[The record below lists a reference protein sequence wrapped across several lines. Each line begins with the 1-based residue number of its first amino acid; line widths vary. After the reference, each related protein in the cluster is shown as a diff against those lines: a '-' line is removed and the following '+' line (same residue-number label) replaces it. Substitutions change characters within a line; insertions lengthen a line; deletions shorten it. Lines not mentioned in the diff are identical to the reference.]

1 MLLGLVSVVIVAAIG
16 IAAWVLAHR
25 RAPVRTAETGEWV
38 FANPDETASRTAR
51 AVAVRTAAKVAAAAT
66 NPATATNIA
75 LGPQAPRSTQT
86 RSTQTPPTPTAV
98 SAPSAVNPEPAL
110 AAPVPEV
117 VPLTSEE
124 VFARLHQLSFGSAGV
139 AETWPSSHAEV
150 ISATAEV
157 LEGASTE
164 DRYTPRR
171 PSLLP
176 QLLRAVNDEDVSRR
190 ELVAIISKDPSLV
203 GNLLKMANSSF
214 YRVSAQAVESID
226 RAVVILGNDGIRSL
240 IAAALAQPIFQ
251 IRGGAFPKFPEI
263 AWEHTFRT
271 ASATVTHTAIVEK
284 SDPFAAQLLGLVAG
298 MAGIVVFR
306 VALDQY
312 EARPKLHPH
321 PGVMASL
328 LDTQSVAVAKR
339 ISVSWG
345 LSDRIIAALDDQT
358 TAVAADRQTALGR
371 SLTFGRLASALAV
384 LYTHKSIDDVT
395 AQISMPIA
403 GMPATELQRLWTRL
417 SSEEETA
424 APRKKPRAAAAR

>member
-1 MLLGLVSVVIVAAIG
+1 MLLGLVSVLIVAVIG
-16 IAAWVLAHR
+16 ITAWVLAHR
-25 RAPVRTAETGEWV
+25 RAPVRTAHTGEWV
-38 FANPDETASRTAR
+38 FVNPDETASRTPSTAAR
-51 AVAVRTAAKVAAAAT
+51 SAAKVAAAAT
-66 NPATATNIA
+66 DSAPAPIAARAAASAAPTAT
-75 LGPQAPRSTQT
+75 T
-86 RSTQTPPTPTAV
+86 
-98 SAPSAVNPEPAL
+98 PEP

-117 VPLTSEE
+117 APLTSEA
-124 VFARLHQLSFGSAGV
+124 VFARLHQLSFGLAAHGD
-139 AETWPSSHAEV
+139 AWPSSHAEV
-150 ISATAEV
+150 ISATADV
-157 LEGASTE
+157 LQGASTE

-190 ELVAIISKDPSLV
+190 ELVTIISKDPSLV

-312 EARPKLHPH
+312 EARPKLQPH

-328 LDTQSVAVAKR
+328 LDAQSVAVAKR

-395 AQISMPIA
+395 AQISMPVS
-403 GMPATELQRLWTRL
+403 GMPATELGRLWTRL
-417 SSEEETA
+417 SAEEDTAA
-424 APRKKPRAAAAR
+424 APRKKPRAAAAAR

>member
-1 MLLGLVSVVIVAAIG
+1 MLLGLISVLIVAVIG
-16 IAAWVLAHR
+16 VATWVLAHR
-25 RAPVRTAETGEWV
+25 RASVRTAQTAEWV
-38 FANPDETASRTAR
+38 FANPDETAPRTSATETS
-51 AVAVRTAAKVAAAAT
+51 RTAAKIAAAA
-66 NPATATNIA
+66 I
-75 LGPQAPRSTQT
+75 
-86 RSTQTPPTPTAV
+86 
-98 SAPSAVNPEPAL
+98 EPAP
-110 AAPVPEV
+110 AAPPAPVPEV
-117 VPLTSEE
+117 TPLTSEE
-124 VFARLHQLSFGSAGV
+124 TFARLHQLSFGPTASGQA
-139 AETWPSSHAEV
+139 WPASHSEV

-157 LEGASTE
+157 LQGASTE

-190 ELVAIISKDPSLV
+190 ELVTIISKDPSLV

-214 YRVSAQAVESID
+214 YRVSTQAVESID

-251 IRGGAFPKFPEI
+251 IRGGDFPKFPEI

-312 EARPKLHPH
+312 EARPKLRPH
-321 PGVMASL
+321 PAVMASL

-339 ISVSWG
+339 ISMSWG
-345 LSDRIIAALDDQT
+345 LSDRIMAALDDQT

-395 AQISMPIA
+395 AQISMPIS
-403 GMPATELQRLWTRL
+403 GMPAAELGRLWTRL
-417 SSEEETA
+417 SSEEESA
-424 APRKKPRAAAAR
+424 APRKKVRAAAGR

>member
-1 MLLGLVSVVIVAAIG
+1 MLLGLVSVVIVAVIG

-25 RAPVRTAETGEWV
+25 RAPVRTADTGEWL
-38 FANPDETASRTAR
+38 FANPDETASRSATATAR
-51 AVAVRTAAKVAAAAT
+51 AAAKVAAAAT
-66 NPATATNIA
+66 NPAPATIA
-75 LGPQAPRSTQT
+75 ARAPQATA
-86 RSTQTPPTPTAV
+86 PTAAI
-98 SAPSAVNPEPAL
+98 SEPPP
-110 AAPVPEV
+110 AAPAPEV
-117 VPLTSEE
+117 TPLTSEE
-124 VFARLHQLSFGSAGV
+124 TFARLHQLSFGPAAVGE
-139 AETWPSSHAEV
+139 AWPSTHGEV
-150 ISATAEV
+150 ISATADV
-157 LEGASTE
+157 LQGASTE

-214 YRVSAQAVESID
+214 YRVSTQAVESID

-251 IRGGAFPKFPEI
+251 IRGGDFPKFPEI

-384 LYTHKSIDDVT
+384 LYTYKNIDDVT
-395 AQISMPIA
+395 AQISMPIS
-403 GMPATELQRLWTRL
+403 GMPATELGRLWTRL
-417 SSEEETA
+417 SSEDDAA

>member
-1 MLLGLVSVVIVAAIG
+1 MLLGLVSVLIVAAVGIG
-16 IAAWVLAHR
+16 AWVLVHR
-25 RAPVRTAETGEWV
+25 RSPVRAAPSETGEWV
-38 FANPDETASRTAR
+38 FANPAETTPRTPTAVTRAS
-51 AVAVRTAAKVAAAAT
+51 AKVAAAAT
-66 NPATATNIA
+66 NPTQAATLAKPA
-75 LGPQAPRSTQT
+75 
-86 RSTQTPPTPTAV
+86 
-98 SAPSAVNPEPAL
+98 EPIE
-110 AAPVPEV
+110 EV
-117 VPLTSEE
+117 EPLTSEQ
-124 VFARLHQLSFGSAGV
+124 VFARLHQLSLGAAAVGE
-139 AETWPSSHAEV
+139 AWPPRHAEV
-150 ISATAEV
+150 ISATADV
-157 LEGASTE
+157 LQDVATE

-190 ELVAIISKDPSLV
+190 ELVTIISKDPSLV
-203 GNLLKMANSSF
+203 GNLLRMANSPF
-214 YRVSAQAVESID
+214 YRVSSQAIESID

-251 IRGGAFPKFPEI
+251 IRGGDFPKFPEI
-263 AWEHTFRT
+263 AWQHTFRT

-312 EARPKLHPH
+312 DARPKLHAH

-345 LSDRIIAALDDQT
+345 LSDRIMAALDDQT

-384 LYTHKSIDDVT
+384 LYSNKSLDDVT
-395 AQISMPIA
+395 AQVSLPVA
-403 GMPATELQRLWTRL
+403 GMPATELNRLWSRL
-417 SSEEETA
+417 SSEEESTL
-424 APRKKPRAAAAR
+424 RKKPRAAAAAR

>member
-1 MLLGLVSVVIVAAIG
+1 MLLGMVSVVIVAVIA

-25 RAPVRTAETGEWV
+25 RTPARTAETGEWV
-38 FANPDETASRTAR
+38 FANPGETASRTPTAAAR
-51 AVAVRTAAKVAAAAT
+51 AAAKIAAAA
-66 NPATATNIA
+66 
-75 LGPQAPRSTQT
+75 AP
-86 RSTQTPPTPTAV
+86 PAV
-98 SAPSAVNPEPAL
+98 SAPT
-110 AAPVPEV
+110 AATPEV
-117 VPLTSEE
+117 VPIAQGPEVAPLTSEQT
-124 VFARLHQLSFGSAGV
+124 FARLHQLSFGPAAVGE
-139 AETWPSSHAEV
+139 AWPSSHAEV
-150 ISATAEV
+150 ISATADV
-157 LEGASTE
+157 LQDASTE

-190 ELVAIISKDPSLV
+190 ALVAIISKDPSLV
-203 GNLLKMANSSF
+203 GNLLKMANSPF

-251 IRGGAFPKFPEI
+251 IRGGDFPRFPEI

-271 ASATVTHTAIVEK
+271 ASAAVTHTAIVEK

-403 GMPATELQRLWTRL
+403 SMPATELGRLWTRL
-417 SSEEETA
+417 SSGEETA
-424 APRKKPRAAAAR
+424 AARNKPRAAAAR

>member
-1 MLLGLVSVVIVAAIG
+1 MLLGLVSVLIVAVVG
-16 IAAWVLAHR
+16 IAAWVLTHR
-25 RAPVRTAETGEWV
+25 RASVRMPQTGEWV
-38 FANPDETASRTAR
+38 FANPEESAPRTPTATA
-51 AVAVRTAAKVAAAAT
+51 RTAAKVAAA
-66 NPATATNIA
+66 PA
-75 LGPQAPRSTQT
+75 
-86 RSTQTPPTPTAV
+86 
-98 SAPSAVNPEPAL
+98 PE
-110 AAPVPEV
+110 AAP
-117 VPLTSEE
+117 LTGEE
-124 VFARLHQLSFGSAGV
+124 AFAKLHQLSFGRAAVGE
-139 AETWPSSHAEV
+139 AWPPHHQEV
-150 ISATAEV
+150 ISATADV
-157 LEGASTE
+157 LQSASTE

-190 ELVAIISKDPSLV
+190 ELVTIISKDPSLV

-214 YRVSAQAVESID
+214 YRVSTQAVESID

-251 IRGGAFPKFPEI
+251 IRGGDFPRFPEI

-312 EARPKLHPH
+312 EARPKLRPH
-321 PGVMASL
+321 GAVMASL

-339 ISVSWG
+339 IAVSWG

-384 LYTHKSIDDVT
+384 LYMHESIDDVT
-395 AQISMPIA
+395 AQISMPVA
-403 GMPATELQRLWTRL
+403 GMPATELGRLWTRL
-417 SSEEETA
+417 SSEEEM
-424 APRKKPRAAAAR
+424 APRKKPRIAAAR

>member
-1 MLLGLVSVVIVAAIG
+1 MLLGLVSVVIVAVIG

-25 RAPVRTAETGEWV
+25 RAPVRTADTGEWL
-38 FANPDETASRTAR
+38 FANPDETASRSATATAR
-51 AVAVRTAAKVAAAAT
+51 AAAKVAAAAT
-66 NPATATNIA
+66 NPAPATIA
-75 LGPQAPRSTQT
+75 ARAPQATA
-86 RSTQTPPTPTAV
+86 PTAAI
-98 SAPSAVNPEPAL
+98 SEPPPAA
-110 AAPVPEV
+110 AAPEV
-117 VPLTSEE
+117 TPLTSEE
-124 VFARLHQLSFGSAGV
+124 TFARLHQLSFGPAAVGE
-139 AETWPSSHAEV
+139 AWPSTHGEV
-150 ISATAEV
+150 ISATADV
-157 LEGASTE
+157 LQGASTE

-214 YRVSAQAVESID
+214 YRVSTQAVESID

-251 IRGGAFPKFPEI
+251 IRGGDFPKFPQI

-384 LYTHKSIDDVT
+384 LYTYKNIDDVT
-395 AQISMPIA
+395 AQISMPIS
-403 GMPATELQRLWTRL
+403 GMPATELGRLWTRL
-417 SSEEETA
+417 SSEDDAA

>member
-1 MLLGLVSVVIVAAIG
+1 MLLGMVSVVIVAVIA

-25 RAPVRTAETGEWV
+25 RTPVRTAETGEWV
-38 FANPDETASRTAR
+38 FAHPDETASRTPTAAAR
-51 AVAVRTAAKVAAAAT
+51 AAAKIAAAA
-66 NPATATNIA
+66 A
-75 LGPQAPRSTQT
+75 
-86 RSTQTPPTPTAV
+86 PTAG
-98 SAPSAVNPEPAL
+98 
-110 AAPVPEV
+110 AAPTAATPEV
-117 VPLTSEE
+117 APIAPGPEVAPLTSEQT
-124 VFARLHQLSFGSAGV
+124 FARLHQLSFGPAAVGE
-139 AETWPSSHAEV
+139 AWPSSHAEV
-150 ISATAEV
+150 ISATADV
-157 LEGASTE
+157 LQDASTE

-203 GNLLKMANSSF
+203 GNLLKMANSPF

-251 IRGGAFPKFPEI
+251 IRGGDFPRFPEI

-271 ASATVTHTAIVEK
+271 ASAAVTHTAIVEK

-403 GMPATELQRLWTRL
+403 SMPATELGRLWTRL
-417 SSEEETA
+417 SSGEETA
-424 APRKKPRAAAAR
+424 APRNKPRAAAAR

>member
-1 MLLGLVSVVIVAAIG
+1 MLLGMVSVVIVAVIA

-25 RAPVRTAETGEWV
+25 RTPARTAETGEWV
-38 FANPDETASRTAR
+38 FA
-51 AVAVRTAAKVAAAAT
+51 AAAA
-66 NPATATNIA
+66 
-75 LGPQAPRSTQT
+75 
-86 RSTQTPPTPTAV
+86 PPAV
-98 SAPSAVNPEPAL
+98 SAPT
-110 AAPVPEV
+110 AATPEV
-117 VPLTSEE
+117 VPIAQGPEVAPLTSEQT
-124 VFARLHQLSFGSAGV
+124 FARLHQLSFGPAAVGE
-139 AETWPSSHAEV
+139 AWPSSHAEV
-150 ISATAEV
+150 ISATADV
-157 LEGASTE
+157 LQDASTE

-190 ELVAIISKDPSLV
+190 ALVAIISKDPSLV
-203 GNLLKMANSSF
+203 GNLLKMANSPF

-251 IRGGAFPKFPEI
+251 IRGGDFPRFPEI

-271 ASATVTHTAIVEK
+271 ASAAVTHTAIVEK

-371 SLTFGRLASALAV
+371 SLSFGRLASALAV

-403 GMPATELQRLWTRL
+403 SMPATELGRLWTRL
-417 SSEEETA
+417 SSGEETA
-424 APRKKPRAAAAR
+424 TPRNKPRAAAAR

>member
-1 MLLGLVSVVIVAAIG
+1 
-16 IAAWVLAHR
+16 VLAHR
-25 RAPVRTAETGEWV
+25 RTPARTAETGEWV
-38 FANPDETASRTAR
+38 FANPGETASRTPTAAAR
-51 AVAVRTAAKVAAAAT
+51 AAAKIAAAA
-66 NPATATNIA
+66 
-75 LGPQAPRSTQT
+75 AP
-86 RSTQTPPTPTAV
+86 PAV
-98 SAPSAVNPEPAL
+98 SAPT
-110 AAPVPEV
+110 AATPEV
-117 VPLTSEE
+117 VPIAQGPEVAPLTSEQT
-124 VFARLHQLSFGSAGV
+124 FARLHQLSFGPAAVGE
-139 AETWPSSHAEV
+139 AWPSSHAEV
-150 ISATAEV
+150 ISATADV
-157 LEGASTE
+157 LQDASTE

-203 GNLLKMANSSF
+203 GNLLKMANSPF

-251 IRGGAFPKFPEI
+251 IRGGDFPRFPEI

-271 ASATVTHTAIVEK
+271 ASAAVTHTAIVEK

-403 GMPATELQRLWTRL
+403 SMPATELGRLWTRL
-417 SSEEETA
+417 SSGEETA
-424 APRKKPRAAAAR
+424 TPRNKPRAAAAR